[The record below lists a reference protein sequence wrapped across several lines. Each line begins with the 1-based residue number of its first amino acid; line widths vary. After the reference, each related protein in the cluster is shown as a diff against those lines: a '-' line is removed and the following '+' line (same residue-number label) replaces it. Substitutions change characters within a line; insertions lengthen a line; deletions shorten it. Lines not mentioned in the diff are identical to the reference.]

1 LEYKRARERFLNEK
15 KVKKTKRRTDLLV
28 FRSFTEENMKYEE
41 TLLSTKNVQEMLD
54 KTNIVA
60 DDALEKM
67 KEAGKFPINES
78 LLARP
83 KDFKLRIDSFMVGC
97 YDEE

>member
-1 LEYKRARERFLNEK
+1 MNEK
-15 KVKKTKRRTDLLV
+15 KVKKTKRRQDLLV

-67 KEAGKFPINES
+67 KEAGKFPINE
-78 LLARP
+78 
-83 KDFKLRIDSFMVGC
+83 
-97 YDEE
+97 